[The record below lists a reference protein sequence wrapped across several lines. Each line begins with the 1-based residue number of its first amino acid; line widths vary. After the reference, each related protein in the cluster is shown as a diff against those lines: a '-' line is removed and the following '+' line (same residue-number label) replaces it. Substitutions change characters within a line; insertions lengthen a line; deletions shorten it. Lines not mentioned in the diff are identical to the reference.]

1 MALKIR
7 SGQTLSPDEAKK
19 TVDDLYLK
27 VSQRWEKRVNGAP
40 FMIRLQEGKLP
51 KDVLQVFFRNW
62 GGYTIEVNT
71 LIACSYHKYLT
82 FFKRHRDLM
91 APMGEKIADEF
102 IHPKPPG
109 HFLVMLQTAKALG
122 LTEEEIFN
130 QSMLSD
136 FRGKID
142 FLRGILYEGTVAE
155 WFASIATEEQIGH
168 WSAVCYKALTEHYGF
183 TREQATY
190 FATHVE
196 ADLEEHEEGVL
207 GHASF
212 NRMALQR
219 LLESGMADERHTYGL
234 EYCAMTSVDLH
245 GAMLR
250 SALEEAER
258 AQERPA

>member
-1 MALKIR
+1 MSAKIQLGANM
-7 SGQTLSPDEAKK
+7 SAADAKK
-19 TVDDLYLK
+19 TVDELYRN
-27 VSQRWEKRVNGAP
+27 VADRWEEKVNRMP
-40 FMIRLQEGKLP
+40 FMMRLKEGKLP
-51 KDVLQVFFRNW
+51 LKVLQVFFRNW
-62 GGYTIEVNT
+62 GAYTIEVNT
-71 LIACSYHKYLT
+71 LVASSYHKHLT

-91 APMGEKIADEF
+91 GPMGEKIADEF

-122 LTEEEIFN
+122 LSEEEVFN
-130 QSMLSD
+130 QPMLSE

-142 FLRGILYEGTVAE
+142 FLRAILYEGTVAE
-155 WFASIATEEQIGH
+155 WYASITTEEQIGH
-168 WSAVCYKALTEHYGF
+168 WSAVCYQALTKHYGF

-219 LLESGMADERHTYGL
+219 LLETGMADERHTYGA

-245 GAMLR
+245 GVMLR

-258 AQERPA
+258 S